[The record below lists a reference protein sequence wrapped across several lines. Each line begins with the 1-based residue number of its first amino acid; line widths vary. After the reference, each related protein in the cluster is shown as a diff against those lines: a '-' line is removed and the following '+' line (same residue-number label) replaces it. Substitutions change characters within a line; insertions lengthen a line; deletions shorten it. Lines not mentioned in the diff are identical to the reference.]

1 MSSQNNLTLG
11 ESKLARWKWAHLRAL
26 LREGNGTPLQYSCL
40 ENPKDGG
47 AWWAAVH
54 GVAKS
59 RARLKRLS
67 SSSSSSIQV
76 AQMVKSLPAIQKTWD
91 QSLGQEDPLEKEMA
105 THSSILAWKIPRM
118 EEPGGLQSIGLQRVG
133 HN

>member
-1 MSSQNNLTLG
+1 M
-11 ESKLARWKWAHLRAL
+11 
-26 LREGNGTPLQYSCL
+26 
-40 ENPKDGG
+40 DGG
-47 AWWAAVH
+47 AWWAAIY

-91 QSLGQEDPLEKEMA
+91 QSLGQEDPLEMGIA
-105 THSSILAWKIPRM
+105 THSSILAWRIPWT
-118 EEPGGLQSIGLQRVG
+118 EEPDGLQIMG
-133 HN
+133 HRESDTTE